1 MKVVTTVEEL
11 RGALKEERRRGK
23 SIGFV
28 PTMGYLHAG
37 HLSLVNKA
45 KETADVV
52 VMSIFV
58 NPTQFGPNEDYESY
72 PRDFERDRR
81 LAEEAGVDVLFHPPV
96 SEIYPGDEILRIEVT
111 RRVDVL
117 CGKSRPGH
125 FDGVATV
132 LIKLFNIVQ
141 PDYAFFGLKDA
152 QQVAVVEGL
161 IRTLHIPVQLVP
173 CETVREEDGLAM
185 SSRNVRLNPDERKEA
200 VHLNQALDAGVR
212 LIESGER
219 ESAVVREAVRGH
231 LERHL
236 RLGEI
241 DYVDVLTYPGLEAK
255 ETIDG
260 RTIIAVA
267 VRFKNA
273 RLIDNKIVDVH

>member
-37 HLSLVNKA
+37 HLSLVQKA

-219 ESAVVREAVRGH
+219 ASAVVREAVRGH

>member
-23 SIGFV
+23 TIGFV

-37 HLSLVNKA
+37 HLSLVQKA

-219 ESAVVREAVRGH
+219 ERAVVREAVRGH